1 MGKRYTYEEVKEE
14 FDNRGYD
21 LISTKY
27 KNCSTKLDYICRR
40 HKDKGVQQITFTKFY
55 HSGQGCYYCG
65 RERTEEAHR
74 TPLNIPEDKELCLKN
89 NFTYISS
96 KKINGIYYI
105 SFICNKHK
113 DLGMQSM
120 RKNNIKRGIKG
131 CKYCSGKQFPEW
143 YVMEKKNEVN
153 PNIEIRDKYINLTSP
168 ITCFCLIHNIEY
180 KSTMQ
185 NVLNGHGCYYCGLNK
200 LSEQNMLTEE
210 IINQNIH
217 KLNSHVDLVKYN
229 GASNLSNWYCNK
241 HNKNFQRCYRTLL
254 QCISGCDLC
263 YRENIRAQD
272 GMGNEEFLKR
282 LHEKHP
288 ETDAMDEYI
297 NYTTP
302 IDFYCN
308 VHDCYFSSAPVDI
321 LDRVSCC
328 PKSFVTYKEEAMCSL
343 IEDWGYKITRQKKF
357 EGCKDKRYL
366 PFDCYLDDYNT
377 CIEYDG
383 EQHFKPVKFGTQSY
397 EDAVRKH
404 EYIKKHD
411 EMKNAFCKDNS
422 INLIRIPYYEFEDL
436 EYYLFDK
443 FTSIGIISEIKSN

>member
-1 MGKRYTYEEVKEE
+1 
-14 FDNRGYD
+14 
-21 LISTKY
+21 
-27 KNCSTKLDYICRR
+27 
-40 HKDKGVQQITFTKFY
+40 
-55 HSGQGCYYCG
+55 
-65 RERTEEAHR
+65 
-74 TPLNIPEDKELCLKN
+74 
-89 NFTYISS
+89 
-96 KKINGIYYI
+96 
-105 SFICNKHK
+105 
-113 DLGMQSM
+113 
-120 RKNNIKRGIKG
+120 
-131 CKYCSGKQFPEW
+131 
-143 YVMEKKNEVN
+143 
-153 PNIEIRDKYINLTSP
+153 
-168 ITCFCLIHNIEY
+168 
-180 KSTMQ
+180 
-185 NVLNGHGCYYCGLNK
+185 
-200 LSEQNMLTEE
+200 
-210 IINQNIH
+210 
-217 KLNSHVDLVKYN
+217 
-229 GASNLSNWYCNK
+229 
-241 HNKNFQRCYRTLL
+241 
-254 QCISGCDLC
+254 
-263 YRENIRAQD
+263 
-272 GMGNEEFLKR
+272 MGNEEFLKR

-328 PKSFVTYKEEAMCSL
+328 PKSFVTYKEESMCSL

-397 EDAVRKH
+397 EDAVKKH